1 MPSDRIETIMLGAVM
16 VLLLLSVPLM
26 AALRPRQAAAPDPAD
41 GPLPPPVPLE
51 FLPLHRWWERPD
63 AWFAGVMTVLIV
75 LLMGPHATRPPT
87 NEDGAPSLSLSPS
100 MLVAQLVFQL
110 GIASMV
116 WGFLTVV
123 RRYPVTR
130 LWGLFRRGIGRT
142 ILDAVIWIVPGAF
155 VIRILSGVMVLALKA
170 MGVNLEPQAVV
181 TAARAVEDPLTL
193 WLLAATL
200 AIGAPVME
208 EIVFRGLLYSTARR
222 WFPRWYALVASSLFF
237 AVVHGNA
244 LSLLPLTLLG
254 GLFAVAYDVTRNL
267 AVPMLMHALFNFTQ
281 YLLLRHA
288 PDLPF

>member
-1 MPSDRIETIMLGAVM
+1 MLGTVM

-26 AALRPRQAAAPDPAD
+26 AALRPRGTATAAPPD
-41 GPLPPPVPLE
+41 GPLPPPLPPE
-51 FLPLHRWWERPD
+51 FLPLHAWWQRPD
-63 AWFAGVMTVLIV
+63 AWFACIMTVLLV
-75 LLMGPHATRPPT
+75 LVMGPHAAPPSQGA
-87 NEDGAPSLSLSPS
+87 DGAPALSLNPP

-123 RRYPVTR
+123 RRYPVAR
-130 LWGLFRRGIGRT
+130 MWGLFRRGVEQT
-142 ILDAVIWIVPGAF
+142 VLDAIVWIVPGAF
-155 VIRILSGVMVLALKA
+155 VIMILSRAMMLALQA
-170 MGVNLEPQAVV
+170 MGVDLAPQAVV

-200 AIGAPVME
+200 AVGAPIME

-222 WFPRWYALVASSLFF
+222 WFPRWYALLASSLFF

-267 AVPMLMHALFNFTQ
+267 AVPVLMHALFNFTQ

-288 PDLPF
+288 TDVPF